1 MIFAEC
7 VARLL
12 ETQWEWDMNP
22 ALRSWGVSG
31 ASMEASHCESA
42 SRSLAAGTS
51 GQLPGKPHRGGK
63 GWVDQET
70 NMWIVGCNWG
80 TRSKWLE
87 RVWEAAQIWDYRDGH
102 RLGNRV
108 CTLRVWCF
116 SNSGLLKKKHYPNA
130 LIEKS
135 ISFAINVRYHKNNFG
150 KKRKKKKKSKW
161 VPLK

>member
-1 MIFAEC
+1 MQDGPC
-7 VARLL
+7 YLVLCGKRRLSGPAPRRGQHGSQSL
-12 ETQWEWDMNP
+12 WE
-22 ALRSWGVSG
+22 
-31 ASMEASHCESA
+31 CESVSSSRNLRPAPWKA
-42 SRSLAAGTS
+42 SQRRQHLSSVLKNEARPT
-51 GQLPGKPHRGGK
+51 GGK

-116 SNSGLLKKKHYPNA
+116 SNSGLLKKKTLPQCSNW
-130 LIEKS
+130 K
-135 ISFAINVRYHKNNFG
+135 INILCHKC
-150 KKRKKKKKSKW
+150 KI
-161 VPLK
+161 P